1 MKTKHENKR
10 TKRKEIQFSEAE
22 YIAIENK
29 ANAARLSVAAF
40 IREAAL
46 GKELSAALTIEESEP
61 MKSTANISY
70 KMQVNLNQIARLA
83 NIHGLPFIMDA
94 IREYISRTN
103 EYFKTGTWRE
113 MDLSAYESEQKQRE
127 QLAAKVR
134 ELQEKN
140 TELQKAATNYY
151 LYTAEGER
159 LFCERHNCRIY
170 PDNRGIGILKLP
182 IIRLIRFP
190 LKSVGHISIM
200 RFRYGMCMCIGVRI
214 TNNIGE
220 KYRPIK
226 MKYLRNRPIQN
237 NYIILHLLMGF
248 TMRQTMLT

>member
-46 GKELSAALTIEESEP
+46 GKELSAALTIEESER
-61 MKSTANISY
+61 MKRTANISY

-151 LYTAEGER
+151 LYWHFKVAD
-159 LFCERHNCRIY
+159 Y
-170 PDNRGIGILKLP
+170 PAYTLP
-182 IIRLIRFP
+182 TEISRAYLN
-190 LKSVGHISIM
+190 HEISI
-200 RFRYGMCMCIGVRI
+200 RDVYVHWR
-214 TNNIGE
+214 
-220 KYRPIK
+220 K
-226 MKYLRNRPIQN
+226 
-237 NYIILHLLMGF
+237 NY
-248 TMRQTMLT
+248 

>member
-1 MKTKHENKR
+1 MQKMKTENENKR

-22 YIAIENK
+22 YAVIEKK

-46 GKELSAALTIEESEP
+46 GKELSTALTIEES
-61 MKSTANISY
+61 ANISY

-83 NIHGLPFIMDA
+83 NIHGLPFVTDT

-103 EYFKTGTWRE
+103 EYFKTGTWCE

-140 TELQKAATNYY
+140 TELQKAATNYF

-170 PDNRGIGILKLP
+170 PDNRGIYWHFKVADYPAYTLP
-182 IIRLIRFP
+182 TEISKAYLN
-190 LKSVGHISIM
+190 HEISI
-200 RFRYGMCMCIGVRI
+200 RDVYVYWRKNER
-214 TNNIGE
+214 
-220 KYRPIK
+220 
-226 MKYLRNRPIQN
+226 L
-237 NYIILHLLMGF
+237 
-248 TMRQTMLT
+248 

>member
-1 MKTKHENKR
+1 M
-10 TKRKEIQFSEAE
+10 
-22 YIAIENK
+22 
-29 ANAARLSVAAF
+29 AAF

-46 GKELSAALTIEESEP
+46 GKELSAALTIEESER
-61 MKSTANISY
+61 MKHTANISY

-83 NIHGLPFIMDA
+83 NIHGLPFVMDA
-94 IREYISRTN
+94 IREYIYRTN

-113 MDLSAYESEQKQRE
+113 MDLSAYEFEQKQRE

-170 PDNRGIGILKLP
+170 PDNRGIYWHFKVADYPAYTLPVEISKAYLK
-182 IIRLIRFP
+182 
-190 LKSVGHISIM
+190 HEISI
-200 RFRYGMCMCIGVRI
+200 RDV
-214 TNNIGE
+214 
-220 KYRPIK
+220 
-226 MKYLRNRPIQN
+226 
-237 NYIILHLLMGF
+237 YIYWHKHK
-248 TMRQTMLT
+248 

>member
-1 MKTKHENKR
+1 MKVENDNKR

-22 YIAIENK
+22 YAVVEQK
-29 ANAARLSVAAF
+29 ANATRLSVAAF

-46 GKELSAALTIEESEP
+46 GKELSAALSLEESERI
-61 MKSTANISY
+61 KRTANISY

-83 NIHGLPFIMDA
+83 NINGLPFVIEA

-113 MDLSAYESEQKQRE
+113 MDLLAYESEQKQRK

-159 LFCERHNCRIY
+159 LFCERHDCRIY
-170 PDNRGIGILKLP
+170 PDNRGIYWHFKVADYPAYILPNEICRAYLN
-182 IIRLIRFP
+182 
-190 LKSVGHISIM
+190 HEISI
-200 RFRYGMCMCIGVRI
+200 RDVYVHWYK
-214 TNNIGE
+214 NGE
-220 KYRPIK
+220 K
-226 MKYLRNRPIQN
+226 
-237 NYIILHLLMGF
+237 
-248 TMRQTMLT
+248 

>member
-1 MKTKHENKR
+1 MKTENENKR

-22 YIAIENK
+22 YTAIEKK

-46 GKELSAALTIEESEP
+46 GKELSAALTIEESER
-61 MKSTANISY
+61 MKRTANISY

-83 NIHGLPFIMDA
+83 NIHGLSFVMEA
-94 IREYISRTN
+94 IREYINRTN

-113 MDLSAYESEQKQRE
+113 MD

-159 LFCERHNCRIY
+159 LFCERHNCRVY
-170 PDNRGIGILKLP
+170 PDNQGIYWHFKVANYPAYMLP
-182 IIRLIRFP
+182 AEISKAYLN
-190 LKSVGHISIM
+190 HEISI
-200 RFRYGMCMCIGVRI
+200 RDVYVHWHKRER
-214 TNNIGE
+214 
-220 KYRPIK
+220 
-226 MKYLRNRPIQN
+226 
-237 NYIILHLLMGF
+237 
-248 TMRQTMLT
+248 

>member
-1 MKTKHENKR
+1 MKVENDNKR

-22 YIAIENK
+22 YAVVEQK

-46 GKELSAALTIEESEP
+46 GKELSAALSLEESERI
-61 MKSTANISY
+61 KRTANISY

-83 NIHGLPFIMDA
+83 NINGLPFVIEA

-113 MDLSAYESEQKQRE
+113 MDLLAYESEQKQRE

-159 LFCERHNCRIY
+159 LFCERHDCRIY
-170 PDNRGIGILKLP
+170 PDNRGIYWHFKVADYPAYILSNEICRAYLN
-182 IIRLIRFP
+182 
-190 LKSVGHISIM
+190 HEISI
-200 RFRYGMCMCIGVRI
+200 RDVYVHWYK
-214 TNNIGE
+214 NGE
-220 KYRPIK
+220 K
-226 MKYLRNRPIQN
+226 
-237 NYIILHLLMGF
+237 
-248 TMRQTMLT
+248 